1 MSKLKEAPKPE
12 EPSQAKLAIKKFLD
26 DALRKAGIKV
36 LKHQEMKR
44 GFTNA
49 IYGCFYT
56 VESNAQTNGKDVLPF
71 YVHKN
76 GEIDLGVSSNDF
88 IVGKYGDMRK
98 VVKNLKDFK
107 KSDLDESVNE
117 ADVALP
123 GNVKRFM
130 AKFVDALDDTGL
142 SRKRKIHVL
151 AGIIDAL
158 DIEPQKLIQMV
169 QKIKSGFGADENISE
184 GVNKRLGLMDDL
196 IDMLGSEKKVLDEV
210 FRALSDKEAKEIYD
224 WIERHYRWLN

>member
-1 MSKLKEAPKPE
+1 MTKLKEAPKPE

-26 DALRKAGIKV
+26 DALKKAGIKV

-56 VESNAQTNGKDVLPF
+56 VKSNSSDGKDVLPF

-76 GEIDLGVSSNDF
+76 GEIDLGVASDDF
-88 IVGKYGDMRK
+88 IIGKYGDMNR

-117 ADVALP
+117 SDVALP

-130 AKFVDALDDTGL
+130 EKFVDALDNTGL
-142 SRKRKIHVL
+142 SRKRKVTVL
-151 AGIIDAL
+151 ASIIDAL

-169 QKIKSGFGADENISE
+169 QKIKAGYGKDEAISE
-184 GVNKRLGLMDDL
+184 GVNKRLNMMDEL
-196 IDMLGSEKKVLDEV
+196 IQMVGSEEKLLEEV
-210 FRALSDKEAKEIYD
+210 FRALSDREAKEIYD
-224 WIERHYRWLN
+224 WIERHYS